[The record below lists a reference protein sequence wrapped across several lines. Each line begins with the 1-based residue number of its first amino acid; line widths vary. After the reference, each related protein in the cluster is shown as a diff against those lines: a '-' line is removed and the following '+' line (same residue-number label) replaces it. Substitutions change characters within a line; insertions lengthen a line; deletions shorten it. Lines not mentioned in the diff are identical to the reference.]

1 MATTLDTNLD
11 AMTAKPTQIV
21 PPININPTG
30 DPLSDIGPGQSEVP
44 PSIDAFSVTE
54 DAPTVVSD
62 VPEEPVVAGQKVA
75 SAKGIFKAIEKG
87 AKVLEQKMGA
97 EEALRRSQIVPKIEN
112 ITPVEGGYLVR
123 TADEAE
129 MQSILGSIPD
139 YNGTSLNIVRFGDT
153 IGTDAADY
161 FARVKAANPDLID
174 AAKRGT
180 ITIDQLLA
188 SAENVGLNDIVQKF
202 AMRKPGQNLP
212 LAEDVVAG
220 IVGLKSLHL
229 EMKTLVDAANVSGS
243 PEDARKVL
251 QALTLTRAYI
261 GGLSGVVSETGRTLG
276 AVGGLAQKT
285 GVNLTQLEQET
296 DLVFRRF
303 EASGD
308 LKLFNE
314 YLGFLETDAQK
325 TAFIN
330 GSWYNKIKSGVGKTY
345 DIIQEGFINGLLSG
359 PPTHMINTF
368 GNAAFGTWQV
378 GERYAAAGIGY
389 MRTLGGYTGKE
400 RLTLSEANAY
410 ATSSITSFQDALRI
424 AGASFVRG
432 EPVTGGLGSK
442 VELSRRKALDAENLG
457 VMPDT
462 TLGLGINLLGT
473 IQRMPGRF
481 LIAEDEFFKT
491 IAYRQELSALTI
503 REGDKAYFASKAA
516 GDAEDVARQKAASV
530 SASFANNPPAS
541 LMEDAMAHAKS
552 STFQTEMTGT
562 LKSLE
567 EFSNLPVVK
576 FIIPF
581 FRTPTNISIEVLK
594 RTPLN
599 PNAYSAMLKSGPE
612 ADLALARFGLGSAA
626 MGTFAYMA
634 YGADKPDFFITGK
647 GESERANK
655 DRDSR
660 LGIQPYSFVFKN
672 PDGSY
677 ESVSYAR
684 FEPLSALLA
693 ISADYA
699 QYAKDTDFTDKGN
712 LDTAQELA
720 SVGAL
725 ALAQYMSTQP
735 FVEGMAE
742 FSQIF
747 EEYKRTDNK
756 DVIKLFLEKATKGV
770 TGTIITATPGFGSL
784 SATVERYVDPTGSET
799 FVPSSVSSDANEIVS
814 GFYQALDRAKS
825 RVPGLSKDVE
835 PKLNIWNENVMQ
847 GRGSSLDLISPIKII
862 NGKYNPVDAELRR
875 LDIGLDTPPKSI
887 VPNVPLTSKQYNQWI
902 QIANTMDEA
911 GNMPGDSGYNEST
924 TLLNS
929 LTQMIKS
936 EDYKS
941 MPVKEQQLMIKNT
954 YNGAYRQARDMIIF
968 ELNLTSPEFRDRLKA
983 AKPKMSE
990 SLDFMQQ

>member
-11 AMTAKPTQIV
+11 AMTAKPTQVV
-21 PPININPTG
+21 PSININPTG
-30 DPLSDIGPGQSEVP
+30 DPFSDIGPGQSEIP
-44 PSIDAFSVTE
+44 PSIDSFSVTE

-62 VPEEPVVAGQKVA
+62 VVEEPVVAGQKVA
-75 SAKGIFKAIEKG
+75 SAKGVFKSINTI
-87 AKVLEQKMGA
+87 VQKFGNA
-97 EEALRRSQIVPKIEN
+97 DEALARSKIVPKIEN
-112 ITPVEGGYLVR
+112 ITPVEGGLLVR
-123 TADEAE
+123 TATEAE
-129 MQSILGSIPD
+129 NEAITRVLPN
-139 YNGTSLNIVRFGDT
+139 YNGTGINLLRFGDT
-153 IGTDAADY
+153 IGEDGAEF
-161 FARVKAANPDLID
+161 FARVKEANPGPID
-174 AAKRGT
+174 AARRGT
-180 ITIDQLLA
+180 ITINDLIA
-188 SAENVGLNDIVQKF
+188 SAQDAGLNDLVEKF

-220 IVGLKSLHL
+220 ILGLKNLHINMR
-229 EMKTLVDAANVSGS
+229 ELVDTARTSGS
-243 PEDARKVL
+243 PEDSRKVL

-261 GGLSGVVSETGRTLG
+261 GGLSGVVSESGRTLG

-285 GVNLTQLEQET
+285 GVPLTRAAEET
-296 DLVFRRF
+296 DLLFRRF
-303 EASGD
+303 KETDD

-314 YLGFLETDAQK
+314 YFGFFETDAQR
-325 TAFIN
+325 TAFVN
-330 GSWYNKIKSGVGKTY
+330 GGWVDKLKKGVGKTY
-345 DIIQEGFINGLLSG
+345 DIVQEGFINGLLSG

-410 ATSSITSFQDALRI
+410 ATASVTSFQDALRI

-432 EPVTGGLGSK
+432 EPITGGLGSK

-491 IAYRQELSALTI
+491 VAYRQELAALTI

-516 GDAEDVARQKAASV
+516 GDSEDVARLKGASV
-530 SASFANNPPAS
+530 SASFANNPPDS
-541 LMEDAMAHAKS
+541 LMADAMTHAKS

-599 PNAYSAMLKSGPE
+599 PSAYSAMLKSGPE

-626 MGTFAYMA
+626 MGTFGYMA

-672 PDGSY
+672 TDGSY

-770 TGTIITATPGFGSL
+770 VGTTITATPGFGSL

-835 PKLNIWNENVMQ
+835 PKLNIWGENVMQ

-862 NGKYNPVDAELRR
+862 NGKYNPVDTELRR

-911 GNMPGDSGYNEST
+911 GNMPGDSGYNEGT

-954 YNGAYRQARDMIIF
+954 YNGAYRQARDMIIY
-968 ELNLTSPEFRDRLKA
+968 ELNLTNPEFRDRLKA